1 MKIQYLLFII
11 ATGRVRY
18 SGL

>member
-1 MKIQYLLFII
+1 MKNQYLLFII